1 MKTFKLK
8 IYSSH
13 KVFFDGLAVSLTI
26 PATDGEFG
34 ILANHENMIIAIDNG
49 LLRFTKE
56 DGTREEAVVSQGFAE
71 IIDNEVSILVMTAER
86 PEEIDVLRAQQAK
99 ERAEERLRQKQS
111 MLEYHQSKTSLARA
125 MARLKAAS
133 KYK

>member
-1 MKTFKLK
+1 MKNFKLK

-13 KVFFDGLAVSLTI
+13 NIFFDGFATSLTL
-26 PATDGEFG
+26 PAVDGEFG
-34 ILANHENMIIAIDNG
+34 VLADHENMIIAIDNG
-49 LLRFTKE
+49 LLRFQKE
-56 DGTREEAVVSQGFAE
+56 DGSSVEAVVSQGFAE

-99 ERAEERLRQKQS
+99 ERAEEHLRQKQS